1 MKKIIFI
8 SLFLIMSLNLFGC
21 GGYKPIFA
29 EAKIEFDIGTH
40 QIEGNKLLGNKIFSN
55 IKNLS
60 KKKSG
65 EGNLQSLD
73 FLISVSNEKKST
85 SKNSAGK
92 ILEYKITINTKIIV
106 TESFSEVKI
115 LEENYNQ
122 SVAYK
127 VQEQYS
133 DTVKLEN
140 RSIDG
145 LLSKVYQNL
154 LIKLSEKIKTQ

>member
-1 MKKIIFI
+1 MKKIIFL
-8 SLFLIMSLNLFGC
+8 SLFLISMILFGC

-29 EAKIEFDIGTH
+29 SAKVDFNIGTH

-60 KKKSG
+60 RKKSG
-65 EGNLQSLD
+65 ENNLKSLD
-73 FLISVSNEKKST
+73 FLINISNEKKPT

-92 ILEYKITINTKIIV
+92 VLEYKITINTKIIV
-106 TESFSEVKI
+106 TESFTEVKI

-140 RSIDG
+140 RSMDG
-145 LLSKVYQNL
+145 LLDKVYQNL
-154 LIKLSEKIKTQ
+154 LIKLSEKIKIQ

>member
-1 MKKIIFI
+1 MRRIIFTF
-8 SLFLIMSLNLFGC
+8 SFLIISFYLVGC
-21 GGYKPIFA
+21 AGYKPIFA
-29 EAKIEFDIGTH
+29 SAKVEFDIGMH
-40 QIEGNKLLGNKIFSN
+40 KIEGDKLLGNKIFSN
-55 IKNLS
+55 VKNLS

-65 EGNLQSLD
+65 EANSKSLD
-73 FLISVSNEKKST
+73 FLISVSNEKKPT
-85 SKNSAGK
+85 SKNSSGK

-106 TESFSEVKI
+106 TESLTKVKI

-133 DTVKLEN
+133 DTVKLEK

-145 LLSKVYQNL
+145 LLNKVYQNL
-154 LIKLSEKIKTQ
+154 LIKLSEKIKIQ